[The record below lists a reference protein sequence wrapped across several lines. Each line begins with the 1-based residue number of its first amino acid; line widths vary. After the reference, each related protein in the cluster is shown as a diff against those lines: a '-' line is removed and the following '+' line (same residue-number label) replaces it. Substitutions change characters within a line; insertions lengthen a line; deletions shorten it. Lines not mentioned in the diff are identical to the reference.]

1 MTIIH
6 IHEFSTGILVDG
18 TGGAGEWKSRGFS
31 GEYMNSTL
39 AKIPTPVQLA
49 IKNREFAVSEGASS
63 ENPAIIGREVEYN
76 QEAWSVIAVVTRGI
90 DERGRGASLY
100 RYFLCEG
107 LNKLHHLLYWHTRNG
122 KPSFNPSDYRQVGRF
137 TEYNDTET
145 PPSQSISDNLKSL
158 SQQETPI
165 IIPQQKSLYPTP
177 ITHNIAL
184 ETEAARN
191 NELIS
196 WAWNVEALEKPN
208 RFLVI
213 YPASKKAE
221 DIIRATLSSVPLLP
235 PAIPEEPLIR
245 TAIKNSCRTGN
256 FQENLAPIEDALNNP
271 KIQQD
276 YTTFWNYIFEGE
288 GSKDAYEQQIYDN
301 FKVRLLTLQAI
312 ICPEKLPD
320 FVAWIMKKEK
330 DYYPISQR
338 FQGEIVNAINP
349 PGAASP
355 TSPTIFSK
363 ITQGINIL
371 IVNVIEQPE
380 LIDATAKLLLNKGG
394 LWCRIYKIYTSKKLE
409 KDLKKKAKKAG
420 YLSQEKGDLTEDL
433 EKFYVLNDTPWQEI
447 IDDLSKVWNHPFYSD
462 PTTQKY
468 IHLARLFD
476 KLEVSS
482 QEQYKGYSLTVFFY
496 HLAQEKIPSDVYKL
510 HGLREDKDYNF
521 GIKVKRDIPW
531 YEPVFRE
538 IKETAIFLL
547 SSVFRGG
554 ASGCFIAI
562 IYFLLI
568 FTLGGFFFQRL
579 LNLANLSVPGLPG
592 GSNNSE
598 SPIIKKAIGSFP
610 KTKESLMQIKS
621 DLMKT
626 TRADN
631 SKSNPQEN
639 EIDEAISKILDPTYS
654 SNAGNSSTS
663 NNYLNL
669 KTIDK
674 DKDKWIQAIIY
685 YQLYKV
691 TPSNSDDID
700 GIIDKDG
707 TTYQALKCNLLQ
719 NMQLQ
724 ATQATADNCKKLG
737 FSQVKGAKT
746 RASSSTSAPTP
757 TTTTTEE
764 EAIRR
769 AVPEFDKP
777 QKTKSSLETLVKEL
791 DLDEAFSV
799 SSSHNVINVLDPNNQ
814 FRISL
819 SRMTEPAD
827 KEAWVKAILQYQE
840 SLKSRLKKEQS
851 INIDVDGVINYGKN
865 TYNLLKCDVAAQLGE
880 TLSDTPICGKVKPII
895 DSSTPPPG

>member
-1 MTIIH
+1 MTTIH

-18 TGGAGEWKSRGFS
+18 TGGAGEWKSQGFS

-63 ENPAIIGREVEYN
+63 QNPAIIGREVEYHG
-76 QEAWSVIAVVTRGI
+76 EAWSVIAVVTRGM

-100 RYFLCEG
+100 RYFLCQERG
-107 LNKLHHLLYWHTRNG
+107 KLTDLVSWYMKNG
-122 KPSFNPSDYRQVGRF
+122 MPTFNPSDHKQVDWF
-137 TEYNDTET
+137 TEYDDTGTQINDYI
-145 PPSQSISDNLKSL
+145 PPELDGIW
-158 SQQETPI
+158 EGERPI
-165 IIPQQKSLYPTP
+165 IIPQKQPPYTALIIHK
-177 ITHNIAL
+177 IASK
-184 ETEAARN
+184 TDPARY

-196 WAWNVEALEKPN
+196 WACNVEALEKPN

-213 YPASKKAE
+213 HPASKKAE
-221 DIIRATLSSVPLLP
+221 ETIRATINSIPQLP
-235 PAIPEEPLIR
+235 PAIPEETLIR

-330 DYYPISQR
+330 DYYPISQS
-338 FQGEIVNAINP
+338 FQQEISRAIYP

-363 ITQGINIL
+363 IPQGINIL

-380 LIDATAKLLLNKGG
+380 LIDATAKLLLNNGG

-462 PTTQKY
+462 QKTKKY

-476 KLEVSS
+476 KLEEKVTSY
-482 QEQYKGYSLTVFFY
+482 QGNSLTVFFY
-496 HLAQEKIPSDVYKL
+496 HLAQEKIPSDVYKRHKL
-510 HGLREDKDYNF
+510 KGDEGKNF
-521 GIKVKRDIPW
+521 DIKVKRDIPRQ
-531 YEPVFRE
+531 ELVFRE
-538 IKETAIFLL
+538 IKKIAMLLL
-547 SSVFRGG
+547 SYLLKVKGG

-562 IYFLLI
+562 ICFLLI
-568 FTLGGFFFQRL
+568 FTLGGFFLQRL

-598 SPIIKKAIGSFP
+598 SPIIKKAIKSFP
-610 KTKESLMQIKS
+610 KTKGSLLQIQQ
-621 DLMKT
+621 DLKQT
-626 TRADN
+626 TRADAFKPN
-631 SKSNPQEN
+631 KN
-639 EIDEAISKILDPTYS
+639 EIDEAISKILDPNKS
-654 SNAGNSSTS
+654 FE
-663 NNYLNL
+663 L
-669 KTIDK
+669 KTLNKLEDNK
-674 DKDKWIQAIIY
+674 DKEKWILSILY

-707 TTYQALKCNLLQ
+707 KTYQALKCNLLQ

-724 ATQATADNCKKLG
+724 ATQATANNCKNLG
-737 FSQVKGAKT
+737 FSKVKVAPT
-746 RASSSTSAPTP
+746 PAPTP
-757 TTTTTEE
+757 TPTPTEE
-764 EAIRR
+764 EAIRK
-769 AVPEFDKP
+769 AVSEFDKP
-777 QKTKSSLETLVKEL
+777 QKTKSSLENLVKE
-791 DLDEAFSV
+791 LDEAFSV
-799 SSSHNVINVLDPNNQ
+799 SSSSNVINVLDPKTE
-814 FRISL
+814 IGL
-819 SRMTEPAD
+819 SFPNMTETAD

-851 INIDVDGVINYGKN
+851 IKIDVDGVINYGKN
-865 TYNLLKCDVAAQLGE
+865 TYNLLKCDVAAQLGQ
-880 TLSDTPICGKVKPII
+880 TLSNKPPICGKVNPII
-895 DSSTPPPG
+895 DSSTPPRG

>member
-18 TGGAGEWKSRGFS
+18 TGTAGEWRSRGFS

-39 AKIPTPVQLA
+39 ATIPTPVQLA
-49 IKNREFAVSEGASS
+49 IKNREFAVAEGASS
-63 ENPAIIGREVEYN
+63 QNPAIIGREVEYN
-76 QEAWSVIAVVTRGI
+76 QEAWSVIAVVTRGM

-100 RYFLCEG
+100 RYFLCQERG
-107 LNKLHHLLYWHTRNG
+107 KLPDLVSWYMKNG
-122 KPSFNPSDYRQVGRF
+122 MPTFNPSDHKQVDWF
-137 TEYNDTET
+137 TEYDDTGTQINDYI
-145 PPSQSISDNLKSL
+145 PPELDGIWEGK
-158 SQQETPI
+158 TPI
-165 IIPQQKSLYPTP
+165 IITQKQPPYTAL
-177 ITHNIAL
+177 IIHKIASK
-184 ETEAARN
+184 TDPAKYN
-191 NELIS
+191 KLIS
-196 WAWNVEALEKPN
+196 WACNVEALEKPN

-213 YPASKKAE
+213 HPASKKAE
-221 DIIRATLSSVPLLP
+221 ETIRATINSIPQLP

-276 YTTFWNYIFEGE
+276 YTTFWNSIFEGQ
-288 GSKDAYEQQIYDN
+288 GSKDAYEQQIYDD

-320 FVAWIMKKEK
+320 FVAWIMKKQE
-330 DYYPISQR
+330 DDYPISQS
-338 FQGEIVNAINP
+338 FQGEIVKAITQRN
-349 PGAASP
+349 SL
-355 TSPTIFSK
+355 IFNQVK
-363 ITQGINIL
+363 QGINIL
-371 IVNVIEQPE
+371 ILHIIKQPE
-380 LIDATAKLLLNKGG
+380 LIDATAKLLLDEVG
-394 LWCRIYKIYTSKKLE
+394 LWGVTYKSYTSVGLKQ
-409 KDLKKKAKKAG
+409 DLKKKAG
-420 YLSQEKGDLTEDL
+420 YLSTETEGLKEKE
-433 EKFYVLNDTPWQEI
+433 FYVLNDARWQEI
-447 IDDLSKVWNHPFYSD
+447 IDDLRKVWNHRFYPD

-496 HLAQEKIPSDVYKL
+496 HLAQEKIPSDVYKRHKL
-510 HGLREDKDYNF
+510 KGDEVYNF
-521 GIKVKRDIPW
+521 GIEVKRDIPW

-598 SPIIKKAIGSFP
+598 SPIIKKAIKSFP
-610 KTKESLMQIKS
+610 TTKTSLEQIKN
-621 DLMKT
+621 DLTHT
-626 TRADN
+626 TRADA
-631 SKSNPQEN
+631 SKPNKN
-639 EIDEAISKILDPTYS
+639 EIDEAISKILDPNKS
-654 SNAGNSSTS
+654 FE
-663 NNYLNL
+663 L
-669 KTIDK
+669 KTLNKLEDNK
-674 DKDKWIQAIIY
+674 DKEKWILSILS

-700 GIIDKDG
+700 GIIDKSG
-707 TTYQALKCNLLQ
+707 KTNETLKCNLLQ

-724 ATQATADNCKKLG
+724 ATKETADNCKNLG
-737 FSQVKGAKT
+737 FSKVKAAKT
-746 RASSSTSAPTP
+746 AAKKTTQSPTP
-757 TTTTTEE
+757 TPTPSPSPTRD
-764 EAIRR
+764 EAIKKGIQ
-769 AVPEFDKP
+769 EFDKL
-777 QKTKSSLETLVKEL
+777 QKTKFSLETLVKEL
-791 DLDEAFSV
+791 DEAFSV
-799 SSSHNVINVLDPNNQ
+799 SSSYNVINVLDPNNE
-814 FRISL
+814 FGIYL

-851 INIDVDGVINYGKN
+851 INIDVDGVINYERN
-865 TYNLLKCDVAAQLGE
+865 TYNLLKCDVAAQLGQ
-880 TLSDTPICGKVKPII
+880 TLSNTPICGKVNPI
-895 DSSTPPPG
+895 D

>member
-18 TGGAGEWKSRGFS
+18 TGGAGEWRSRGFS

-39 AKIPTPVQLA
+39 AEIPRPVQLA

-63 ENPAIIGREVEYN
+63 QNPAIIGREVEYHG
-76 QEAWSVIAVVTRGI
+76 EAWSVIAVVTRGM

-100 RYFLCEG
+100 RYFLCQERG
-107 LNKLHHLLYWHTRNG
+107 KLPDLVSWYMKNG
-122 KPSFNPSDYRQVGRF
+122 MPTFNPSDHKQVDWF
-137 TEYNDTET
+137 TEYDDTGTQINDYI
-145 PPSQSISDNLKSL
+145 PPELDGIWEGK
-158 SQQETPI
+158 TPI
-165 IIPQQKSLYPTP
+165 IITQKQPPYTAL
-177 ITHNIAL
+177 IIHKIASK
-184 ETEAARN
+184 TDPAKYN
-191 NELIS
+191 KLIS
-196 WAWNVEALEKPN
+196 WACNVEALEKPN

-213 YPASKKAE
+213 HPASKKAE
-221 DIIRATLSSVPLLP
+221 ETIRATINSIPQLP

-276 YTTFWNYIFEGE
+276 YTTFWNSIFEGQ
-288 GSKDAYEQQIYDN
+288 GSKDAYEQQIYDD

-320 FVAWIMKKEK
+320 FVAWIMKKQE
-330 DYYPISQR
+330 DDYPISQS
-338 FQGEIVNAINP
+338 FQGEIVKAITQRN
-349 PGAASP
+349 SL
-355 TSPTIFSK
+355 IFNQVK
-363 ITQGINIL
+363 QGINIL
-371 IVNVIEQPE
+371 ILHIIKQPE
-380 LIDATAKLLLNKGG
+380 LIDATAKLLLDEVG
-394 LWCRIYKIYTSKKLE
+394 LWGVTYKSYTSVGLKQ
-409 KDLKKKAKKAG
+409 DLKKKAG
-420 YLSQEKGDLTEDL
+420 YLSTETEGLKEKE
-433 EKFYVLNDTPWQEI
+433 FYVLNDARWQEI
-447 IDDLSKVWNHPFYSD
+447 IDDLRKVWNHRFYPD

-496 HLAQEKIPSDVYKL
+496 HLAQEKIPSDVYKRHKL
-510 HGLREDKDYNF
+510 KGDEVYNF
-521 GIKVKRDIPW
+521 GIEVKRDIPW

-598 SPIIKKAIGSFP
+598 SPIIKKAIKSFP
-610 KTKESLMQIKS
+610 TTKTSLEQIKN
-621 DLMKT
+621 DLTHT
-626 TRADN
+626 TRADA
-631 SKSNPQEN
+631 SKPNKN
-639 EIDEAISKILDPTYS
+639 EIDEAISKILDPNKS
-654 SNAGNSSTS
+654 FE
-663 NNYLNL
+663 L
-669 KTIDK
+669 KTLNKLEDNK
-674 DKDKWIQAIIY
+674 DKEKWILSILS

-700 GIIDKDG
+700 GIIDKSG
-707 TTYQALKCNLLQ
+707 KTNETLKCNLLQ

-724 ATQATADNCKKLG
+724 ATKETADNCKNLG
-737 FSQVKGAKT
+737 FSKVKAAKT
-746 RASSSTSAPTP
+746 AAKKTTQSPTP
-757 TTTTTEE
+757 TPTPSPSPTRD
-764 EAIRR
+764 EAIKKGIQ
-769 AVPEFDKP
+769 EFDKL
-777 QKTKSSLETLVKEL
+777 QKTKFSLETLVKEL
-791 DLDEAFSV
+791 DEAFSV
-799 SSSHNVINVLDPNNQ
+799 SSSYNVINVLDPNNE
-814 FRISL
+814 FGIYL

-851 INIDVDGVINYGKN
+851 INIDVDGVINYERN
-865 TYNLLKCDVAAQLGE
+865 TYNLLKCDVAAQLGQ
-880 TLSDTPICGKVKPII
+880 TLSNTPICGKVNPI
-895 DSSTPPPG
+895 D

>member
-1 MTIIH
+1 MTTIH

-18 TGGAGEWKSRGFS
+18 TGGAGEWRSRGFS

-39 AKIPTPVQLA
+39 AEIPRPVQLA

-63 ENPAIIGREVEYN
+63 QNPAIIGREVEYHG
-76 QEAWSVIAVVTRGI
+76 EAWSVIAVVTRGM

-100 RYFLCEG
+100 RYFLCQERG
-107 LNKLHHLLYWHTRNG
+107 KLPDLVSWYMKNG
-122 KPSFNPSDYRQVGRF
+122 MPTFNPSDHKQVDWF
-137 TEYNDTET
+137 TEYDDTGTQINDYI
-145 PPSQSISDNLKSL
+145 PPELDGIWEGK
-158 SQQETPI
+158 TPI
-165 IIPQQKSLYPTP
+165 IITQKQPPYTAL
-177 ITHNIAL
+177 IIHKIASK
-184 ETEAARN
+184 TDPAKYN
-191 NELIS
+191 KLIS
-196 WAWNVEALEKPN
+196 WACNVEALEKPN

-213 YPASKKAE
+213 HPASKKAE
-221 DIIRATLSSVPLLP
+221 ETIRATINSIPQLP

-276 YTTFWNYIFEGE
+276 YTTFWNSIFEGQ
-288 GSKDAYEQQIYDN
+288 GSKDAYEQQIYDD

-320 FVAWIMKKEK
+320 FVAWIMNK
-330 DYYPISQR
+330 DKDSYPISQS

-349 PGAASP
+349 QGDYPLA
-355 TSPTIFSK
+355 PTIFSK
-363 ITQGINIL
+363 ITQGIDRLIL
-371 IVNVIEQPE
+371 NVIEQPE
-380 LIDATAKLLLNKGG
+380 LIDATAKLLSDKKG
-394 LWCRIYKIYTSKKLE
+394 LWGRIYKDDTSKKL
-409 KDLKKKAKKAG
+409 KKSLKERKLDDA
-420 YLSQEKGDLTEDL
+420 
-433 EKFYVLNDTPWQEI
+433 PWQEI
-447 IDDLSKVWNHPFYSD
+447 KDDLSKVWDSLFYPSEK
-462 PTTQKY
+462 TQKY
-468 IHLARLFD
+468 IHLAHLFD
-476 KLEVSS
+476 KLEEKVPSD
-482 QEQYKGYSLTVFFY
+482 QGNSLTVFFY
-496 HLAQEKIPSDVYKL
+496 HLAQEKIPSDVYKRHKL
-510 HGLREDKDYNF
+510 KGDEVYNF
-521 GIKVKRDIPW
+521 DIKVKRDIPW

-562 IYFLLI
+562 IYFLLV

-598 SPIIKKAIGSFP
+598 SPIIKKAIESFP
-610 KTKESLMQIKS
+610 TTKESLMQIKS

-737 FSQVKGAKT
+737 FSKVKVAKT
-746 RASSSTSAPTP
+746 PAKETTPSPSPSPTRDQKI
-757 TTTTTEE
+757 EK
-764 EAIRR
+764 
-769 AVPEFDKP
+769 AVSEF
-777 QKTKSSLETLVKEL
+777 
-791 DLDEAFSV
+791 
-799 SSSHNVINVLDPNNQ
+799 DPNNE
-814 FRISL
+814 FGISL

-840 SLKSRLKKEQS
+840 SLKSRLKKEPS
-851 INIDVDGVINYGKN
+851 IKIDVDGVINYGKN
-865 TYNLLKCDVAAQLGE
+865 TYNLLKCDVAAQLGK
-880 TLSDTPICGKVKPII
+880 TLSKETSEICDKVKPI
-895 DSSTPPPG
+895 DPS

>member
-1 MTIIH
+1 MTTIH

-18 TGGAGEWKSRGFS
+18 TGGAGEWKSQGFS

-63 ENPAIIGREVEYN
+63 QNPAIIGREVEYHG
-76 QEAWSVIAVVTRGI
+76 EAWSVIAVVTRGM

-100 RYFLCEG
+100 RYFLCQERG
-107 LNKLHHLLYWHTRNG
+107 KLTDLVSWYMKNG
-122 KPSFNPSDYRQVGRF
+122 MPTFNPSDHKQVDWF
-137 TEYNDTET
+137 TEYDDTGTQINDYI
-145 PPSQSISDNLKSL
+145 PPELDGIW
-158 SQQETPI
+158 EGERPI
-165 IIPQQKSLYPTP
+165 IIPQKQPPYTALIIHK
-177 ITHNIAL
+177 IASK
-184 ETEAARN
+184 TDPARY

-196 WAWNVEALEKPN
+196 WACNVEALEKPN

-213 YPASKKAE
+213 HPASKKAE
-221 DIIRATLSSVPLLP
+221 ETIRATINSIPQLP
-235 PAIPEEPLIR
+235 PAIPEETLIR

-276 YTTFWNYIFEGE
+276 YKTFWNSIFEGQ
-288 GSKDAYEQQIYDN
+288 GSKDAYEQQIYDD

-330 DYYPISQR
+330 DYYPICQR
-338 FQGEIVNAINP
+338 FQGEIVKAITQPN
-349 PGAASP
+349 SL
-355 TSPTIFSK
+355 IFNQVK
-363 ITQGINIL
+363 QGINIL
-371 IVNVIEQPE
+371 ILHIIKQPD
-380 LIDATAKLLLNKGG
+380 LIDATAKLLLDEVG
-394 LWCRIYKIYTSKKLE
+394 LWGGIYKSYTSVGLRQ
-409 KDLKKKAKKAG
+409 DLKKKAG
-420 YLSQEKGDLTEDL
+420 YLSTETEGLKEKE
-433 EKFYVLNDTPWQEI
+433 FYVLNDARWQEI
-447 IDDLSKVWNHPFYSD
+447 IDDLRKVWNPRFYPD
-462 PTTQKY
+462 QTTQKY

-476 KLEVSS
+476 KLEEKVTSY
-482 QEQYKGYSLTVFFY
+482 QGNSLTVFFY
-496 HLAQEKIPSDVYKL
+496 HLTQEKIPSDVYKR
-510 HGLREDKDYNF
+510 HKLREDKDYNF
-521 GIKVKRDIPW
+521 GIEVKRDIPW
-531 YEPVFRE
+531 QELVF
-538 IKETAIFLL
+538 IQTKKIAMLLL
-547 SSVFRGG
+547 SYLLKVKGG
-554 ASGCFIAI
+554 AAGCIIPI

-568 FTLGGFFFQRL
+568 FTLGGFFLQRL
-579 LNLANLSVPGLPG
+579 LNLVHLSLPGLPG

-598 SPIIKKAIGSFP
+598 SPIIKEAIESFP
-610 KTKESLMQIKS
+610 TTKESLMQIKS

-707 TTYQALKCNLLQ
+707 TTYQALKCNLLK

-737 FSQVKGAKT
+737 FSQVKVAKT
-746 RASSSTSAPTP
+746 TAKETTPSPFPSPTRDQKI
-757 TTTTTEE
+757 EK
-764 EAIRR
+764 
-769 AVPEFDKP
+769 AVSEFDKP
-777 QKTKSSLETLVKEL
+777 QKTKYSLETLVKEL
-791 DLDEAFSV
+791 DEAFSV
-799 SSSHNVINVLDPNNQ
+799 SSSSSVIKVLDPNNEIGL
-814 FRISL
+814 FFSN
-819 SRMTEPAD
+819 MTEPAD

-840 SLKSRLKKEQS
+840 SLESRVKNGQS
-851 INIDVDGVINYGKN
+851 IDISVDGVINYGKN
-865 TYNLLKCDVAAQLGE
+865 TYNLLKCDVAAQLGQ

-895 DSSTPPPG
+895 DSSTPPRG

>member
-1 MTIIH
+1 MTTIH

-18 TGGAGEWKSRGFS
+18 TGGAGEWRSRGFS

-39 AKIPTPVQLA
+39 AEIPRPVQLA

-63 ENPAIIGREVEYN
+63 QNPAIIGREVEYHG
-76 QEAWSVIAVVTRGI
+76 EAWSVIAVVTRGM

-100 RYFLCEG
+100 RYFLCEERG
-107 LNKLHHLLYWHTRNG
+107 KLPDLVSWYMKNG
-122 KPSFNPSDYRQVGRF
+122 MPTFNPSDHKQVDWF
-137 TEYNDTET
+137 TEYDDTGTQINDYI
-145 PPSQSISDNLKSL
+145 PPELDGIWEGK
-158 SQQETPI
+158 TPI
-165 IIPQQKSLYPTP
+165 IITQKQPPYTAL
-177 ITHNIAL
+177 IIHKIASK
-184 ETEAARN
+184 TDPAKYN
-191 NELIS
+191 KLIS
-196 WAWNVEALEKPN
+196 WACNVEALEKPN

-213 YPASKKAE
+213 HPASKKAE
-221 DIIRATLSSVPLLP
+221 ETIRATINSIPQLP

-276 YTTFWNYIFEGE
+276 YTTFWNSIFEGQ
-288 GSKDAYEQQIYDN
+288 GSKDAYEQQIYDD

-320 FVAWIMKKEK
+320 FVAWIMKKQE
-330 DYYPISQR
+330 DDYPISQS
-338 FQGEIVNAINP
+338 FQGEIVKAITQRN
-349 PGAASP
+349 SL
-355 TSPTIFSK
+355 IFNQVK
-363 ITQGINIL
+363 QGINIL
-371 IVNVIEQPE
+371 ILHIIKQPE
-380 LIDATAKLLLNKGG
+380 LIDATAKLLLDEVG
-394 LWCRIYKIYTSKKLE
+394 LWGVTYKSYTSVGLKQ
-409 KDLKKKAKKAG
+409 DLKKKAG
-420 YLSQEKGDLTEDL
+420 YLSTETEGLKEKE
-433 EKFYVLNDTPWQEI
+433 FYVLNDARWQEI
-447 IDDLSKVWNHPFYSD
+447 IDDLRKVWNHRFYPD

-496 HLAQEKIPSDVYKL
+496 HLAQEKIPSDVYKRHKL
-510 HGLREDKDYNF
+510 KGDEVYNF
-521 GIKVKRDIPW
+521 GIEVKRDIPW

-592 GSNNSE
+592 GSNTSE
-598 SPIIKKAIGSFP
+598 SPIIKKAIKNFSNTE
-610 KTKESLMQIKS
+610 KSLEQIKN
-621 DLMKT
+621 DLTHT
-626 TRADN
+626 TRADA
-631 SKSNPQEN
+631 SKPNKN
-639 EIDEAISKILDPTYS
+639 EIDEAISKILDPNKS
-654 SNAGNSSTS
+654 FE
-663 NNYLNL
+663 L
-669 KTIDK
+669 KTLNKLEDNK
-674 DKDKWIQAIIY
+674 DKEKWILSILS

-700 GIIDKDG
+700 GIIDKSG
-707 TTYQALKCNLLQ
+707 KTNETLKCNLLQ

-724 ATQATADNCKKLG
+724 ATKETADNCKNLG
-737 FSQVKGAKT
+737 FSKVKAAKT
-746 RASSSTSAPTP
+746 AAKKTTQSPTP
-757 TTTTTEE
+757 TPTPSPSPTRD
-764 EAIRR
+764 EAIKKGIQ
-769 AVPEFDKP
+769 EFDKL
-777 QKTKSSLETLVKEL
+777 QKTKFSLETLVKEL
-791 DLDEAFSV
+791 DEAFSV
-799 SSSHNVINVLDPNNQ
+799 SSSYNVINVLDPNNE
-814 FRISL
+814 FGIYL

-851 INIDVDGVINYGKN
+851 INIDVDGVINYERN
-865 TYNLLKCDVAAQLGE
+865 TYNLLKCDVAAQLGQ
-880 TLSDTPICGKVKPII
+880 TLSNTPICGKVNPI
-895 DSSTPPPG
+895 D

>member
-1 MTIIH
+1 MTTIH

-18 TGGAGEWKSRGFS
+18 TGGAGEWRSRGFS

-39 AKIPTPVQLA
+39 AEIPRPVQLA

-63 ENPAIIGREVEYN
+63 QNPAIIGREVEYHG
-76 QEAWSVIAVVTRGI
+76 EAWSVIAVVTRGM

-100 RYFLCEG
+100 RYFLCQERG
-107 LNKLHHLLYWHTRNG
+107 KLTDLVSWYMKNG
-122 KPSFNPSDYRQVGRF
+122 MPTFNPSDHKQVDWF
-137 TEYNDTET
+137 TEYDDTGTQINDYIPHELDG
-145 PPSQSISDNLKSL
+145 IWEGK
-158 SQQETPI
+158 TPI
-165 IIPQQKSLYPTP
+165 IITQKQPPYTAL
-177 ITHNIAL
+177 IIHKIASK
-184 ETEAARN
+184 TDPAKY

-196 WAWNVEALEKPN
+196 WACNVEALEKPN

-213 YPASKKAE
+213 HPASKKAE
-221 DIIRATLSSVPLLP
+221 ETIRATINSIPQLP

-256 FQENLAPIEDALNNP
+256 FQENLAPIENALNNP

-276 YTTFWNYIFEGE
+276 YTTFWNSIFEGQ
-288 GSKDAYEQQIYDN
+288 GSKDAYEQQIYDD

-330 DYYPISQR
+330 DYYPICQR
-338 FQGEIVNAINP
+338 FQGEIVKAITQPN
-349 PGAASP
+349 SL
-355 TSPTIFSK
+355 IFNQVK
-363 ITQGINIL
+363 QGINIL
-371 IVNVIEQPE
+371 ILHIIKQPD
-380 LIDATAKLLLNKGG
+380 LIDATAKLLLDEVG
-394 LWCRIYKIYTSKKLE
+394 LWGGIYKSYTSVGLRQ
-409 KDLKKKAKKAG
+409 DLKKKAG
-420 YLSQEKGDLTEDL
+420 YLSTETEGLKEKE
-433 EKFYVLNDTPWQEI
+433 FYVLNDARWQEI
-447 IDDLSKVWNHPFYSD
+447 IDDLRKVWNPRFYPD
-462 PTTQKY
+462 QTTQKY

-476 KLEVSS
+476 KLEVPSE
-482 QEQYKGYSLTVFFY
+482 EQYKGSSLTVFFY
-496 HLAQEKIPSDVYKL
+496 HLTQEKIPSDVYKR
-510 HGLREDKDYNF
+510 HKLREDKDYNF
-521 GIKVKRDIPW
+521 GIQVKRDIPW
-531 YEPVFRE
+531 YEPVFKFFE
-538 IKETAIFLL
+538 NY
-547 SSVFRGG
+547 SSSNFKGGIPSVIITFVVF
-554 ASGCFIAI
+554 SIV
-562 IYFLLI
+562 

-737 FSQVKGAKT
+737 FSKVKVAKT
-746 RASSSTSAPTP
+746 PASSSTPAPTP
-757 TTTTTEE
+757 TTTEE
-764 EAIRR
+764 EAIRK

-777 QKTKSSLETLVKEL
+777 QKTKYSLETLVKEL
-791 DLDEAFSV
+791 DEAFSV
-799 SSSHNVINVLDPNNQ
+799 SSSYNVINVLDPNNE
-814 FRISL
+814 FGIYP

-851 INIDVDGVINYGKN
+851 INIDVDGVINYERN

-880 TLSDTPICGKVKPII
+880 TLSDKPAICGKVKPII

>member
-1 MTIIH
+1 MTTIH

-39 AKIPTPVQLA
+39 ATIPTPVQLA

-63 ENPAIIGREVEYN
+63 QNPAIIGREVEYHG
-76 QEAWSVIAVVTRGI
+76 EAWSVIAVVTRGI
-90 DERGRGASLY
+90 DERRRGASLY
-100 RYFLCEG
+100 RYFLCQG
-107 LNKLHHLLYWHTRNG
+107 RGKLPDLVSWYMRKG
-122 KPSFNPSDYRQVGRF
+122 KPTFNPSDYKQVDLF
-137 TEYNDTET
+137 TEYDDTET
-145 PPSQSISDNLKSL
+145 QINEHIPSELDGIWEGK
-158 SQQETPI
+158 TPI
-165 IIPQQKSLYPTP
+165 IITQNNLQTPYPALM
-177 ITHNIAL
+177 IHKIASK
-184 ETEAARN
+184 TDPARCK
-191 NELIS
+191 ELIS
-196 WAWNVEALEKPN
+196 WACNVEALEQPN

-221 DIIRATLSSVPLLP
+221 ETIRARINSVPQLA
-235 PAIPEEPLIR
+235 PAIPEETLIKN
-245 TAIKNSCRTGN
+245 AIRNSCRTGN

-276 YTTFWNYIFEGE
+276 YKTFWNSIFEGQ
-288 GSKDAYEQQIYDN
+288 GSKDAYQQGIYN
-301 FKVRLLTLQAI
+301 ESNVRLLTLQAI

-330 DYYPISQR
+330 DYYPISQS
-338 FQGEIVNAINP
+338 FQGEIVKAITQPNSLIFNP
-349 PGAASP
+349 V
-355 TSPTIFSK
+355 K
-363 ITQGINIL
+363 QGINIL
-371 IVNVIEQPE
+371 ILNVIKQPD
-380 LIDATAKLLLNKGG
+380 LIDATARLLSDKDG
-394 LWCRIYKIYTSKKLE
+394 LWGVTYKTFTSVGLKQ
-409 KDLKKKAKKAG
+409 DLKKKAG
-420 YLSQEKGDLTEDL
+420 YLSTETEGLKEKE
-433 EKFYVLNDTPWQEI
+433 FYVLNDARWQEI
-447 IDDLSKVWNHPFYSD
+447 IDDLRKVWNHRFYPD

-496 HLAQEKIPSDVYKL
+496 HLAQEKIPSDVYKRHKL
-510 HGLREDKDYNF
+510 KGDEVYNF
-521 GIKVKRDIPW
+521 DIKVKRDIPW

-598 SPIIKKAIGSFP
+598 SPIIKKAIKSFP
-610 KTKESLMQIKS
+610 KTKGSLLQIQQ
-621 DLMKT
+621 DLKQT
-626 TRADN
+626 TRADA
-631 SKSNPQEN
+631 SKPNKN
-639 EIDEAISKILDPTYS
+639 EIDEAISKILDP
-654 SNAGNSSTS
+654 NNSFE
-663 NNYLNL
+663 L
-669 KTIDK
+669 KTLNKPEDNK
-674 DKDKWIQAIIY
+674 DKEKWILSILY

-707 TTYQALKCNLLQ
+707 KTYQALKCNLLQ

-737 FSQVKGAKT
+737 FSKVKVAKT
-746 RASSSTSAPTP
+746 PAKETTPSPSPSPTRDQKI
-757 TTTTTEE
+757 EK
-764 EAIRR
+764 
-769 AVPEFDKP
+769 AVSEFDKS
-777 QKTKSSLETLVKEL
+777 QKTKSSLETLVREL
-791 DLDEAFSV
+791 DQAFGLDT
-799 SSSHNVINVLDPNNQ
+799 SSSSSVIKVLDPNNEIGL
-814 FRISL
+814 FFSN
-819 SRMTEPAD
+819 MTEPAD

-851 INIDVDGVINYGKN
+851 INIDVDGVINYERN
-865 TYNLLKCDVAAQLGE
+865 TYNLLKCDVAAQLGK
-880 TLSDTPICGKVKPII
+880 TLSNKPPICGKVNPII
-895 DSSTPPPG
+895 DSSTPPRG

>member
-18 TGGAGEWKSRGFS
+18 TGTAGEWRSRGFS

-39 AKIPTPVQLA
+39 ATIPTPVQLA

-63 ENPAIIGREVEYN
+63 QNPAIIGREVEYHG
-76 QEAWSVIAVVTRGI
+76 EAWSVIAVVTRGM

-100 RYFLCEG
+100 RYFLCQERG
-107 LNKLHHLLYWHTRNG
+107 KLPDLVSWYMKNG
-122 KPSFNPSDYRQVGRF
+122 MPTFNPSDHKQVDWF
-137 TEYNDTET
+137 TEYDDTGTQINDYI
-145 PPSQSISDNLKSL
+145 PPELDGIWEGK
-158 SQQETPI
+158 TPI
-165 IIPQQKSLYPTP
+165 IITQKQPPYTAL
-177 ITHNIAL
+177 IIHKIASK
-184 ETEAARN
+184 TDPAKYN
-191 NELIS
+191 KLIS
-196 WAWNVEALEKPN
+196 WACNVEALEKPN

-213 YPASKKAE
+213 HPASKKAE
-221 DIIRATLSSVPLLP
+221 ETIRATINSIPQLP

-276 YTTFWNYIFEGE
+276 YTTFWNSIFEGQ
-288 GSKDAYEQQIYDN
+288 GSKDAYEQQIYDD

-320 FVAWIMKKEK
+320 FVAWIMKKQE
-330 DYYPISQR
+330 DDYPISQS
-338 FQGEIVNAINP
+338 FQGEIVKAITQRN
-349 PGAASP
+349 SL
-355 TSPTIFSK
+355 IFNQVK
-363 ITQGINIL
+363 QGINIL
-371 IVNVIEQPE
+371 ILHIIKQPE
-380 LIDATAKLLLNKGG
+380 LIDATAKLLLDEVG
-394 LWCRIYKIYTSKKLE
+394 LWGVTYKSYTSVGLKQ
-409 KDLKKKAKKAG
+409 DLKKKAG
-420 YLSQEKGDLTEDL
+420 YLSTETEGLKEKE
-433 EKFYVLNDTPWQEI
+433 FYVLNDARWQEI
-447 IDDLSKVWNHPFYSD
+447 IDDLRKVWNHRFYPD

-496 HLAQEKIPSDVYKL
+496 HLAQEKIPSDVYKRHKL
-510 HGLREDKDYNF
+510 KGDEVYNF
-521 GIKVKRDIPW
+521 GIEVKRDIPW

-592 GSNNSE
+592 GSNTSE
-598 SPIIKKAIGSFP
+598 SPIIKKAIKNFSNTE
-610 KTKESLMQIKS
+610 KSLEQIKN
-621 DLMKT
+621 DLTHT
-626 TRADN
+626 TRADA
-631 SKSNPQEN
+631 SKPNKN
-639 EIDEAISKILDPTYS
+639 EIDEAISKILDPNKS
-654 SNAGNSSTS
+654 FE
-663 NNYLNL
+663 L
-669 KTIDK
+669 KTLNKLEDNK
-674 DKDKWIQAIIY
+674 DKEKWILSILS

-700 GIIDKDG
+700 GIIDKSG
-707 TTYQALKCNLLQ
+707 KTNETLKCNLLQ

-724 ATQATADNCKKLG
+724 ATKETADNCKNLG
-737 FSQVKGAKT
+737 FSKVKAAKT
-746 RASSSTSAPTP
+746 AAKKTTQSPTP
-757 TTTTTEE
+757 TPTPSPSPTRD
-764 EAIRR
+764 EAIKKGIQ
-769 AVPEFDKP
+769 EFDKL
-777 QKTKSSLETLVKEL
+777 QKTKFSLETLVKEL
-791 DLDEAFSV
+791 DEAFSV
-799 SSSHNVINVLDPNNQ
+799 SSSYNVINVLDPNNE
-814 FRISL
+814 FGIYL

-851 INIDVDGVINYGKN
+851 INIDVDGVINYERN
-865 TYNLLKCDVAAQLGE
+865 TYNLLKCDVAAQLGQ
-880 TLSDTPICGKVKPII
+880 TLSNTPICGKVNPI
-895 DSSTPPPG
+895 D